1 MALLWLA
8 PAAPSQEALRLSLA
22 GAEAAEARHKAAS
35 TVGYYN
41 IKLGPTGWRFG
52 SALGLQYTDNVNLG
66 STGSQSDLSFS
77 PQINLQMLWP
87 VTEKNTLNFS
97 VGVGYL
103 AYLQRSEL
111 DRIFVTPSSELSYD
125 LYVGDFWINLHDH
138 FSVTQNAYQDPTVSG
153 SANYALFQNNLGE
166 TTTWDLD
173 KLKLTLGYDHAN
185 YETISGQTSS
195 QTLSASENVSASV
208 AFALPAGQAVGLES
222 SGTLAHLASS
232 NGGEAKQ
239 WSAGLFYRAPISEYI
254 DFKGS
259 AGYTVYTVGAG
270 GSLQTPLESSGLYG
284 QLALTH
290 NLSRFVDY
298 SLSAAR
304 SLTYAYSG
312 GAVELST
319 VAFGQNW
326 KILRNITIGTSF
338 AYEHGKQ
345 AGFGTE
351 TFDRY
356 GAGINLGRAL
366 TAKLSSSLGYQFY
379 WRTSDLPGRNYTANI
394 FSLNLSYRF

>member
-66 STGSQSDLSFS
+66 STGPQSDLSFS
-77 PQINLQMLWP
+77 PQVTAQMLWP

-153 SANYALFQNNLGE
+153 TANYALFQNNLGE

-173 KLKLTLGYDHAN
+173 KVKLTLGYDHAN

-239 WSAGLFYRAPISEYI
+239 WSAGLFYRAPISHYI

-259 AGYTVYTVGAG
+259 LGYTVYSEQPG
-270 GSLQTPLESSGLYG
+270 GVQITFESSGYYG

-298 SLSAAR
+298 SLSAAHNV
-304 SLTYAYSG
+304 TFAYSG
-312 GAVELST
+312 GAVELSS
-319 VAFGQNW
+319 VSFGQHW
-326 KILRNITIGTSF
+326 KVLRDISIGTTF

-356 GAGINLGRAL
+356 GAGINLGRQI

-379 WRTSDLPGRNYTANI
+379 GRTSDSPGKNYSANI
-394 FSLNLSYRF
+394 FSLNLSYTF